1 MVWATRPRGALPRV
15 SLVLFSIDSIEGR
28 KDSRGGK
35 RGEWNTGN
43 AFIFQGRNLC
53 MTPPRWMPHA
63 EMGSVLIVIDLRTW
77 MATNLRNSLLNST
90 KKIER
95 RTREIS
101 SRGDP
106 EETADECVWREVER
120 SFSLS
125 EEENSGEDE

>member
-1 MVWATRPRGALPRV
+1 
-15 SLVLFSIDSIEGR
+15 
-28 KDSRGGK
+28 
-35 RGEWNTGN
+35 
-43 AFIFQGRNLC
+43 
-53 MTPPRWMPHA
+53 
-63 EMGSVLIVIDLRTW
+63 MGSVLIVIDLRTW

-95 RTREIS
+95 RTTEIS